1 MRDDKSSAITA
12 VIHSEVIIKKTI
24 TMKCLSL
31 ILVPV
36 FALISL
42 SLPAQTV
49 VNPDFRI
56 FPSADVQ
63 SEVHVS
69 VNKPSPAN
77 IVVSANTLVGATLSQ
92 SYYYSIDG
100 GITWNGSDLLPSG
113 GTGRGDP
120 STDFDASGR
129 AYLTTISP
137 AVDGYMVQYSDDRG
151 VDWSNQARGTGP
163 IISDDFDKEMM
174 VTVDEMQTSPYVN
187 NFYCA
192 WTDFSVGGGLV
203 KVNRS
208 TDRTNTFSAAITL
221 SQHYGQGTSVQTG
234 PNGEVYVA
242 WADYS
247 NGTIPAQNMGFAV
260 SLDGGGT
267 YASSLP
273 FAYAGIRTSF
283 VGIAAFGNTRVN
295 DYPVLAVDKSC
306 GAHRGR
312 IYIVYPTF
320 NGTQAVIQVRS
331 SDNHGTTW
339 TAPTTI
345 SIPGG
350 YQNWFPWISVD
361 DLTGLVNV
369 AYYSMDVSPTSFA
382 TDTYVAYSTNGG
394 ATWQNVKASSA
405 THITAPI
412 PAYIN
417 GYAGDYIGLASFGGV
432 SYAAWGD
439 SRTGNWQIYMAKINY
454 NIPTL
459 SSSQTN
465 LSINAPAT
473 ISGAMGYQA
482 FDGITVSNTSPV
494 TIASGANVSLTAGN
508 SIIMDPGFSASSGS
522 VMTASIA
529 SISACTTPGT
539 IFYSAGRD
547 SVWQPEN
554 NIFRTTDSTNLNMFA
569 YPNPTVGLITIGCL
583 NKGYSN
589 IYLQVYDA
597 SGRQLATQDA
607 TLIDATQARFIYD
620 ASRLT
625 EGIYFFTI
633 ITDGIKH
640 TGEFLKVSK

>member
-1 MRDDKSSAITA
+1 
-12 VIHSEVIIKKTI
+12 
-24 TMKCLSL
+24 MKCLSL
-31 ILVPV
+31 SLFLL

-42 SLPAQTV
+42 SLTAQTV

-56 FPSADVQ
+56 LPSTASQ

-69 VNKPSPAN
+69 INKTSPAN
-77 IVVSANTLVGATLSQ
+77 IVASANTRSTGGVFSQ
-92 SYYYSIDG
+92 SYYYSLDG
-100 GITWNGSDLLPSG
+100 GITWSGSDQLPAG
-113 GTGRGDP
+113 GTGDGDP
-120 STDFDASGR
+120 ATDFDASGR
-129 AYLTTISP
+129 AYLTTMTT
-137 AVDGYMVQYSDDRG
+137 ATDGYWVQYSDDRG
-151 VDWSNQARGTGP
+151 VDWSNQVRGTGP
-163 IISDDFDKEMM
+163 IAGTFDKEMM
-174 VTVDEMQTSPYVN
+174 ITVDEMQTSPYVN

-192 WTDFSVGGGLV
+192 WTDFEGTVSSNWLV

-208 TDRTNTFSAAITL
+208 TDRTNTFSAPITL
-221 SQHYGQGTSVQTG
+221 SGNYGQGTSVQTG

-242 WADYS
+242 WADYT
-247 NGTIPAQNMGFAV
+247 NGAIPAQNLGFAV
-260 SLDGGGT
+260 SLDGGAT
-267 YASSLP
+267 YASSRP
-273 FAYAGIRTSF
+273 FPYAGIRTSY
-283 VGIAAFGNTRVN
+283 GGQAAFNSSRVN

-312 IYIVYPTF
+312 IYVVYPTF

-350 YQNWFPWISVD
+350 YQNWFPWVAVD

-369 AYYSMDVSPTSFA
+369 AYYSMDVSPTSYA
-382 TDTYVAYSTNGG
+382 TDTYVAYSTDGG
-394 ATWQNVKASSA
+394 ATWQNAKVSSA
-405 THITAPI
+405 AHTTAPI
-412 PAYIN
+412 GLPGLN
-417 GYAGDYIGLASFGGV
+417 TSYAGDYIGIASYGGV

-439 SRTGNWQIYMAKINY
+439 SRTTNWQIYMAKINY

-465 LSINAPAT
+465 LSINAPTT
-473 ISGAMGYQA
+473 ISGALGFQA
-482 FDGITVSNTSPV
+482 FEGITVSNTSPV
-494 TIASGANVSLTAGN
+494 TIAPGANVTLTAGS
-508 SIIMDPGFSASSGS
+508 SITLDQGFTASSGS

-529 SISACTTPGT
+529 SVSACTTPGAV
-539 IFYSAGRD
+539 FYSAGRD
-547 SVWQPEN
+547 TVFQQEN
-554 NIFRTTDSTNLNMFA
+554 NIFRATDSTNLNMFA
-569 YPNPTVGLITIGCL
+569 YPNPTAGLITIGCL

-589 IYLQVYDA
+589 IYLNIYDA
-597 SGRQLATQDA
+597 SGRQLATQEA

-625 EGIYFFTI
+625 EGVYFFTI
-633 ITDGIKH
+633 ITDGVKH